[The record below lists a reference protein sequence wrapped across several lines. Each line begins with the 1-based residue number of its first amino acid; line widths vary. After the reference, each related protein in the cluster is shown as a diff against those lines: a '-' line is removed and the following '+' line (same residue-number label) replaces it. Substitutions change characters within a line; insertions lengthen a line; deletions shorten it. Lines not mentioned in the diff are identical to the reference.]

1 MENKSTNVETGT
13 TAQTDANTVL
23 ADSFIISFYKR
34 NDGTSYIFSS
44 SEGIFKTRMR
54 SKAKIFTSPKEAKKY
69 MKDNGYQWKKGYE
82 VEKL

>member
-1 MENKSTNVETGT
+1 MTKVKLKDETANNT
-13 TAQTDANTVL
+13 NTVL
-23 ADSFIISFYKR
+23 VDSFIISFYKR
-34 NDGTSYIFSS
+34 NEGISYIFSS
-44 SEGIFKTRMR
+44 PEWIFKTRMR